1 MSFREIRTPSDE
13 QHLLTEIIRLN
24 TEFRK
29 KKERDRLL
37 SLKRNTEYE
46 QIFNPITKTMQSLLA
61 PQAAAGDAP
70 ITAEQTLTPLNH
82 HPPNPLLPA
91 SAEQIQQ
98 PKRRSRGRS
107 SKRGSKRVF
116 REAEEGLKE
125 ERQDFDMP
133 PQSSKS
139 SNSVYRHVLD
149 QIKPQHR
156 EKGELGLRSDG
167 TIAGHHYEINGD
179 VLTVHTSPTTPPQ
192 SFTIHDPDVWRLLL
206 LHNVPAGA
214 IATKSQKSAKVPATT
229 TTKKSGKKGT
239 TTTTTTPQINPTS
252 LESYR
257 EIILK
262 ILDDG
267 NLSTAAAPGPGG
279 RQQNSSSS
287 SLNLR
292 QRLVNKN
299 RPKFKLLI
307 SGKGLSKIGGG
318 RGDGSSGKQQQQ
330 QQQQRVEKRRNGK
343 KGGFLFSTEGPRR
356 RRSDTTSTTTGTGFE
371 TATTRTIVI
380 PRTNRGLLRELTL
393 SLSELRAG
401 NEGERETCIQLSRE
415 ARRRGILPRHLLSQ
429 EEMLWSSYK

>member
-70 ITAEQTLTPLNH
+70 ITAEQTIPLNH
-82 HPPNPLLPA
+82 PSPLIPA
-91 SAEQIQQ
+91 SAEIQQ

-116 REAEEGLKE
+116 REATEDEGLKE

-133 PQSSKS
+133 LQSSKS
-139 SNSVYRHVLD
+139 SNSSSVYRHVLD

-156 EKGELGLRSDG
+156 EKGKLGLRSDG

-179 VLTVHTSPTTPPQ
+179 VLTVHTSPTTPQ

-214 IATKSQKSAKVPATT
+214 AATKSQKSAKVPATT
-229 TTKKSGKKGT
+229 TTKKSGKKGTT

-279 RQQNSSSS
+279 RQKNSSSS

-299 RPKFKLLI
+299 RPKFKL
-307 SGKGLSKIGGG
+307 
-318 RGDGSSGKQQQQ
+318 
-330 QQQQRVEKRRNGK
+330 
-343 KGGFLFSTEGPRR
+343 
-356 RRSDTTSTTTGTGFE
+356 
-371 TATTRTIVI
+371 
-380 PRTNRGLLRELTL
+380 
-393 SLSELRAG
+393 
-401 NEGERETCIQLSRE
+401 
-415 ARRRGILPRHLLSQ
+415 
-429 EEMLWSSYK
+429 

>member
-1 MSFREIRTPSDE
+1 
-13 QHLLTEIIRLN
+13 
-24 TEFRK
+24 
-29 KKERDRLL
+29 LL

-70 ITAEQTLTPLNH
+70 ITAEPS
-82 HPPNPLLPA
+82 PLPA
-91 SAEQIQQ
+91 SSEIQQ
-98 PKRRSRGRS
+98 QQQQQPRRRSRGRS
-107 SKRGSKRVF
+107 SKRRGSKRGF
-116 REAEEGLKE
+116 RDEEEEEEEEGLKE
-125 ERQDFDMP
+125 EKDFDMS

-139 SNSVYRHVLD
+139 SNSVYRQVLD
-149 QIKPQHR
+149 QINPQHR

-167 TIAGHHYEINGD
+167 KIAGHHYEINGD
-179 VLTVHTSPTTPPQ
+179 VLTVYTSPTPQ

-206 LHNVPAGA
+206 LHNVPAA
-214 IATKSQKSAKVPATT
+214 ATKSLKSPKVPATT
-229 TTKKSGKKGT
+229 TKSGKKGSSRSKKEQ

-262 ILDDG
+262 ILGDG
-267 NLSTAAAPGPGG
+267 NLSTAAAAAAAASPGPGAG
-279 RQQNSSSS
+279 RSS

-292 QRLVNKN
+292 QRLVNRN

-307 SGKGLSKIGGG
+307 SGRGLSKIGGG
-318 RGDGSSGKQQQQ
+318 GGSGKH
-330 QQQQRVEKRRNGK
+330 QQQQRVERRRRNGK
-343 KGGFLFSTEGPRR
+343 KGVFLFSTEGPRR
-356 RRSDTTSTTTGTGFE
+356 RRSNSTTTTTGAGFE
-371 TATTRTIVI
+371 TATSTTRTIVI

-401 NEGERETCIQLSRE
+401 NEGERETSIQLSRE
-415 ARRRGILPRHLLSQ
+415 ARRRGILPRHLLSK

>member
-70 ITAEQTLTPLNH
+70 ITAEQTLTPLN
-82 HPPNPLLPA
+82 PNPPKPLPLPA
-91 SAEQIQQ
+91 SAEIQQ

-125 ERQDFDMP
+125 ERKDFDMP

-139 SNSVYRHVLD
+139 SNSSVYRHVLD

-229 TTKKSGKKGT
+229 TTTKKSGKKG
-239 TTTTTTPQINPTS
+239 TTTTTPQINPTS

-267 NLSTAAAPGPGG
+267 NLSTAAAGPGRAGG
-279 RQQNSSSS
+279 RRQNSISNSSSS
-287 SLNLR
+287 LKLR

-307 SGKGLSKIGGG
+307 SGKGLSKI
-318 RGDGSSGKQQQQ
+318 
-330 QQQQRVEKRRNGK
+330 RVEKRKNGK
-343 KGGFLFSTEGPRR
+343 KGGFLFSTEGPKR
-356 RRSDTTSTTTGTGFE
+356 RRSNTSTTTTTTGTGFE
-371 TATTRTIVI
+371 TATRTIVI